1 MTKVQSFQLVIR
13 PITDDG
19 LNLNL
24 AVVQG
29 QKYGLEQ
36 FDQADVVKAIDL
48 CDRMGETIR
57 DVAGKKIG
65 DENLICPICPASIHR
80 GRNAKSLAKSS

>member
-1 MTKVQSFQLVIR
+1 LVIR

-19 LNLNL
+19 VNLNL

-36 FDQADVVKAIDL
+36 FGQADMVKAIDL

-65 DENLICPICPASIHR
+65 DE
-80 GRNAKSLAKSS
+80 

>member
-1 MTKVQSFQLVIR
+1 LNRHSITKVQSLQLVTR
-13 PITDDG
+13 PITDDE

-24 AVVQG
+24 VVVQG

-36 FDQADVVKAIDL
+36 FGQADVVKAIDL

-65 DENLICPICPASIHR
+65 DE
-80 GRNAKSLAKSS
+80 

>member
-1 MTKVQSFQLVIR
+1 MTQFTVQSVTLAGNEEKSALNGRSITKVQSLQLVIR

-36 FDQADVVKAIDL
+36 FGQADVVKAIDL
-48 CDRMGETIR
+48 CE
-57 DVAGKKIG
+57 
-65 DENLICPICPASIHR
+65 
-80 GRNAKSLAKSS
+80 